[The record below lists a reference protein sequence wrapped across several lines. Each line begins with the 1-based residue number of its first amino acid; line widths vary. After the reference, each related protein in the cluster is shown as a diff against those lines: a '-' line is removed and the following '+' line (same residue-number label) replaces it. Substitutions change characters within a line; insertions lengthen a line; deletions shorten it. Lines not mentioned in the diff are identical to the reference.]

1 MPKGKHIK
9 WDVKW
14 IENNFN
20 PKLSWA
26 QLAEMYDKT
35 HGTETKPR
43 TIEDKCHRLGITH
56 WNCKDYT
63 EQEVEFLKE
72 WWPIKGSIWCS
83 ENIQKISGNKR
94 SDMAIRNK
102 AQDLGLKASAELWA
116 KNIEANAALVRKP
129 EGTIK
134 MQKGSGVPY
143 IKVGKD
149 WIPLANT
156 VYGKPAKGKMLC
168 YLDGV
173 VADLQDACHREAG
186 AAVSVV
192 LDGDVGMVSLY
203 HARQLAKHGR
213 LSDAGHVLQA
223 YLGSTGFNELVG
235 DG

>member
-9 WDVKW
+9 WDVEW
-14 IENNFN
+14 IEKNFS
-20 PKLSWA
+20 PKLTWK
-26 QLAEMYDKT
+26 QLAEIYDKS

-43 TIEDKCHRLGITH
+43 TIEAECHKLGITH
-56 WNCKDYT
+56 WNCIDYT
-63 EQEVEFLKE
+63 EEEVEFIKNF
-72 WWPIKGSIWCS
+72 WPIKGSFWCA
-83 ENIQKISGNKR
+83 ENIQMISGNKR

-134 MQKGSGVPY
+134 MNTGSGVPY

-168 YLDGV
+168 YLDGDKTNCTKENLVELSRSETAYMTHNRFWSEYPEITKTGV
-173 VADLQDACHREAG
+173 VCVKLIEAHKK
-186 AAVSVV
+186 AAS
-192 LDGDVGMVSLY
+192 DGN
-203 HARQLAKHGR
+203 H
-213 LSDAGHVLQA
+213 
-223 YLGSTGFNELVG
+223 
-235 DG
+235 